1 MEKEQLKHIVG
12 SCETGK
18 PAVIR
23 FFGSVNS
30 ESVQQFNAEF
40 SFLVDCVKPSKIIV
54 MINSEGGSVIYGMS
68 VFSLIQSCPI
78 EVDCIVEGIA
88 ASMGSV
94 IWAAGDNLFMHDYS
108 LLMIHNPFNSMC
120 PDDSE
125 NTKVTVEAFRSQLE
139 TIYRKRFGMTKE
151 QVKDIMDGAEGVDGS
166 WFTAKEAV
174 KAGFLSPENVIKT
187 SKQVR
192 DKVKN
197 QIDGVSNASSLRDIM
212 TAVSAEIDENKLLGE
227 VMAIHNRTDNLTQTE
242 PKVMEKENETP
253 IFDAISAQ
261 LGFSKDAQMTAV
273 SARIAEL
280 LKAETELASVKAEYD
295 ALKIDF
301 KAKEAELTNV
311 NSKLTEAEA
320 SLKKYQDAEAAAF
333 EAKIVALVEEAIKA
347 GKIEDSAKADW
358 IEMARGNFDRVQSV
372 LASIHGRDDIAAKIA
387 DDPTNKDQIDAT
399 LKTVEEQTK
408 EKIKAVLG
416 DFTLKK
422 F

>member
-1 MEKEQLKHIVG
+1 MEKDQLKHIVG
-12 SCETGK
+12 NYESGK

-23 FFGSVNS
+23 FFGSVDPQS
-30 ESVQQFNAEF
+30 AQQFNEEF
-40 SFLVDCVKPSKIIV
+40 SFLVDYVKPSKIVV

-68 VFSLIQSCPI
+68 IFSLIQSCPI

-88 ASMGSV
+88 ASMGSI
-94 IWAAGDNLFMHDYS
+94 IWAAGDNLYMHDYS
-108 LLMIHNPFNSMC
+108 LLMIHNPFNSWG
-120 PDDSE
+120 DDANE

-166 WFTAKEAV
+166 WFTAKDAV
-174 KAGFLSPENVIKT
+174 KAGFLHSENVIKT

-197 QIDGVSNASSLRDIM
+197 QIDGISNASSLRDIM
-212 TAVSAEIDENKLLGE
+212 TAVSAEIDENKLLDE
-227 VMAIHNRTDNLTQTE
+227 VMAIHNRTENQLQTE

-253 IFDAISAQ
+253 ILDTISAQ
-261 LGFSKDAQMTAV
+261 LGFSKDVQMTAV
-273 SARIAEL
+273 TAKIADLLKNEAEL
-280 LKAETELASVKAEYD
+280 SKVKAEYE
-295 ALKIDF
+295 AMKIDF

-311 NSKLTEAEA
+311 NAELVEAKA

-333 EAKIVALVEEAIKA
+333 EAKIVALVEEAIQA

-358 IEMARGNFDRVQSV
+358 IEMARGNFDRVKST
-372 LASIHGRDDIAAKIA
+372 LASIHGRNNIPAAIAG
-387 DDPTNKDQIDAT
+387 DPANKEQIQET
-399 LKTVEEQTK
+399 LNDVEAQTK

-416 DFTLKK
+416 DFKLKK

>member
-12 SCETGK
+12 SYESGK

-40 SFLVDCVKPSKIIV
+40 SYLVDYVKPSKIIV

-88 ASMGSV
+88 ASMGSI

-108 LLMIHNPFNSMC
+108 LLMIHNPFNSWSS
-120 PDDSE
+120 DESE

-166 WFTAKEAV
+166 WFTAKDAI
-174 KAGFLSPENVIKT
+174 KAGFLSSENVIKT

-227 VMAIHNRTDNLTQTE
+227 VMAIHNRTDNKTQTE

-280 LKAETELASVKAEYD
+280 LKAETELASVKADYD

-311 NSKLTEAEA
+311 NSKLTETEA

-387 DDPTNKDQIDAT
+387 DDPENKEQIDAT
-399 LKTVEEQTK
+399 LKTVEEQAK

-416 DFTLKK
+416 DFKLQK